1 MGVNLSVLCGGRYFL
16 LGGAWLGPAAAI
28 TPGTEAI
35 ELREESEDSAGSAGA
50 EAGEDE
56 DITLGPWC
64 SSEGTGGDWDG
75 GARGL

>member
-1 MGVNLSVLCGGRYFL
+1 M
-16 LGGAWLGPAAAI
+16 GAWLGPAAAI

-35 ELREESEDSAGSAGA
+35 EEREEREDREERAGA
-50 EAGEDE
+50 EAGEEE

-64 SSEGTGGDWDG
+64 SREGTGGDCEG

>member
-1 MGVNLSVLCGGRYFL
+1 M
-16 LGGAWLGPAAAI
+16 GAWLGPAAAI

-35 ELREESEDSAGSAGA
+35 EAIEDREEREERAGA
-50 EAGEDE
+50 EAGEEE

-64 SSEGTGGDWDG
+64 SREGTGGDCEG

>member
-1 MGVNLSVLCGGRYFL
+1 M
-16 LGGAWLGPAAAI
+16 GAWLGPAAAI

-35 ELREESEDSAGSAGA
+35 EDREEREERAGA
-50 EAGEDE
+50 EAGEEE

-64 SSEGTGGDWDG
+64 SREGTGGDCEG

>member
-1 MGVNLSVLCGGRYFL
+1 ML
-16 LGGAWLGPAAAI
+16 GAWLGPAAVI

-35 ELREESEDSAGSAGA
+35 ELREEREDSAGA

>member
-1 MGVNLSVLCGGRYFL
+1 M
-16 LGGAWLGPAAAI
+16 GAWLGPAAAI

-35 ELREESEDSAGSAGA
+35 EEREERAGA
-50 EAGEDE
+50 EAGEEE

-64 SSEGTGGDWDG
+64 SREGTGGDCEG

>member
-1 MGVNLSVLCGGRYFL
+1 M
-16 LGGAWLGPAAAI
+16 GAWLGPAAAI

-35 ELREESEDSAGSAGA
+35 EEREEREERAGA
-50 EAGEDE
+50 EAGEEE

-64 SSEGTGGDWDG
+64 SREGTGGDCEG